1 MKLFLKRIVPVLLAV
16 AIILCIGW
24 YLLVYDRTFTRD
36 MLLQAARLCDTEGYP
51 VLASWF
57 YDRAY
62 IYSGNDES
70 VAIELAHQYKAD
82 GNYTKAEY
90 TLTNAIADDPTVE
103 LYTALCKTYVEQDK
117 LLDAV
122 NLLENIGDP
131 VIKAQLDSLRPA
143 APVAEPEAG
152 FYSQYIPVS
161 LSCEQGI
168 LYYSTDGEY
177 PSTADAPYAEPIV
190 LPAGQTNIYAIAV
203 DSNGLV
209 SPVTLM
215 AYTVGGVIEPV
226 TLSDPAI
233 DAAVREMLGID
244 MEDTLYTSDLWNI
257 TEFTVPDDAIS
268 FDDLAKMPYLK
279 TLTIEDKTIATL
291 DYLSGLSQLE
301 ELVLKDCRFPSED
314 QAILAG
320 LPYLK
325 KLTMSGCGLS
335 TLADLEGAASLTHL
349 DVSHNT
355 IRNLSVL
362 SPMST
367 LTSIDLSHNAVTD
380 LSALSGLTNL
390 QELNLAYNSISSLAP
405 LATCAAMTKLD
416 VSHNAISKLEAL
428 DQMVQLQYISLSYN
442 QLVEV
447 RMLGN
452 CTSLKEVYLAY
463 NKLTYVN
470 ELGSVSSLETL
481 DISHNEMYEI
491 PIWKNGGA
499 LRSLDA
505 SYNQLSSVATLWNME
520 SLTYL
525 YVDYNKITSLSNL
538 ALCPNLVQINAY
550 GNKLEDLSGLA
561 EKSIIVNYDPTLG

>member
-1 MKLFLKRIVPVLLAV
+1 MKLFLKRTVPVLLAI
-16 AIILCIGW
+16 AIIISIGW

-62 IYSGNDES
+62 VYSGNDEG
-70 VAIELAHQYKAD
+70 VAIELANQYKAD
-82 GNYTKAEY
+82 GNFTKAEY
-90 TLTNAIADDPTVE
+90 TLTNAIANDPNVN
-103 LYTALCKTYVEQDK
+103 LYVALCKTYVEQDK

-131 VIKAQLDSLRPA
+131 TIKSQLDLLRPK

-161 LSCEQGI
+161 LSCERGI
-168 LYYSTDGEY
+168 LYYNTKGEY
-177 PSTADAPYAEPIV
+177 PSTADTPYAEPIV
-190 LPAGQTNIYAIAV
+190 LPAGQTIIYAIAV
-203 DSNGLV
+203 DNSGLV
-209 SPVTLM
+209 SPVTVL

-226 TLSDPAI
+226 TLFDTAI

-257 TEFTVPDDAIS
+257 TEFTVPANAVS

-279 TLTIEDKTIATL
+279 KLTIADKTIASL
-291 DYLSGLSQLE
+291 NVLSGLSQLE

-335 TLADLEGAASLTHL
+335 TIAVLEGASSLTHL

-355 IRNLSVL
+355 IRNLSAL
-362 SPMST
+362 SSMST
-367 LTSIDLSHNAVTD
+367 LTSIDLSHNAVID
-380 LSALSGLTNL
+380 LSALASLTNL
-390 QELNLAYNSISSLAP
+390 QELNVAYNSISSLAP
-405 LATCAAMTKLD
+405 LATCGAMTKLD
-416 VSHNAISKLEAL
+416 VSHNAIAKLEAL
-428 DQMVQLQYISLSYN
+428 DQMVNLQYISLSYN
-442 QLVEV
+442 QLVEA
-447 RMLGN
+447 RMLGK
-452 CTSLKEVYLAY
+452 CTALKEVYLAY
-463 NKLTYVN
+463 NQLTYVN
-470 ELGSVSSLETL
+470 ELCSLEELETL

-505 SYNQLSSVATLWNME
+505 SHNQLSTVATLWNMQQ
-520 SLTYL
+520 LTYL

-561 EKSIIVNYDPTLG
+561 EKSIIVNYDPTFG